1 MQCVFYLNV
10 ANGRKSLDLFPDVHA
25 IFDSEVFEVNIWTLK
40 TPTRPFL
47 NSSLFWQPQDLQDS
61 FDDFDSFL
69 LESYVQYIFAILL
82 FISLKKSTFE
92 TGKRSFFILLKNFFC
107 DWDIQVENLW
117 IFEKLKF
124 HDVMSFRIMK
134 QEFVLNHWITKN
146 ILLNNFKSK
155 HSVVCRITNKK
166 FLLKDFYEKDC
177 LETSSRFFCV
187 GK

>member
-1 MQCVFYLNV
+1 MEWLYESHL
-10 ANGRKSLDLFPDVHA
+10 AISSYIPLRGEEDL
-25 IFDSEVFEVNIWTLK
+25 
-40 TPTRPFL
+40 
-47 NSSLFWQPQDLQDS
+47 QLQDS

-92 TGKRSFFILLKNFFC
+92 TRKISFFILLKNLFW

-124 HDVMSFRIMK
+124 HDGMSFRIMK

-146 ILLNNFKSK
+146 ILLNNLKSK

-166 FLLKDFYEKDC
+166 FLFKDFYEKDC
-177 LETSSRFFCV
+177 LKTSSRFFCV
-187 GK
+187 GKELSATSIEKWKFENKLIIIDM